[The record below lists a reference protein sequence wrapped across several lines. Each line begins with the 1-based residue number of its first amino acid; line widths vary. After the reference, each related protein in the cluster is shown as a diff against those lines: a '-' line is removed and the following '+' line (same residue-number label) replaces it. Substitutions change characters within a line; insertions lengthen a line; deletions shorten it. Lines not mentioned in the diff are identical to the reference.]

1 MTDMLEGFEFS
12 DSDVMWN
19 PEEWKK
25 EEVPGLENENIDEED
40 FLDCL
45 EPSKKSMTIF
55 FLIDTSGSMKG
66 TKIGTVNGTMEEL
79 LPELVEVGGNNADI
93 SIAALRYAT
102 TVTWITKEGPVP
114 VKDYQIWPR
123 QPAGGTTVMGAAFK
137 ELNHKLSRKEF
148 MNKPSLSYAPVIFLM
163 SDGVPSDDWQEGLNL
178 LKQNS
183 WYKYGLKIAVG
194 IGSNPNMDV
203 LREFTGRDEL
213 AIRAH
218 GAKELR
224 ELIEFLVITSSKI
237 GSQSM
242 TLTDEGKELTEEDV
256 AGGNEEQL
264 VEAVKKDIMG
274 EVDKS
279 QDQVD
284 FDAGW

>member
-1 MTDMLEGFEFS
+1 
-12 DSDVMWN
+12 
-19 PEEWKK
+19 
-25 EEVPGLENENIDEED
+25 
-40 FLDCL
+40 
-45 EPSKKSMTIF
+45 
-55 FLIDTSGSMKG
+55 
-66 TKIGTVNGTMEEL
+66 
-79 LPELVEVGGNNADI
+79 
-93 SIAALRYAT
+93 
-102 TVTWITKEGPVP
+102 
-114 VKDYQIWPR
+114 
-123 QPAGGTTVMGAAFK
+123 MGAAFK

-148 MNKPSLSYAPVIFLM
+148 MNKPSLSSAPVIFLM

-203 LREFTGRDEL
+203 LREFTGREEL

-256 AGGNEEQL
+256 AGGKEEQL